1 MTIKKID
8 HFAYLR
14 KSRAGKN
21 QKIMS
26 SILADHIELVA
37 PYLSCRD
44 ICRLAQTCK
53 AVKKATETVEED
65 IFAKHTFAQI
75 IERAEIIDDAVQC
88 KHMASTGDEDFTTMP
103 LSFGTSS
110 KGKLRAIEQ
119 HRQLWKSHDL
129 VVLVLFR
136 PEFYDL
142 PGIIMPMISTH
153 DILYS
158 NPEYM
163 DNILKSRSWKIVGTY

>member
-14 KSRAGKN
+14 KYRAGKN

-65 IFAKHTFAQI
+65 IFSKHTFAQI

-88 KHMASTGDEDFTTMP
+88 DHMASTGETKAMTIP

-110 KGKLRAIEQ
+110 KAKLRAIEQ
-119 HRQLWKSHDL
+119 HRQLWKSRDL
-129 VVLVLFR
+129 TVLVLYR
-136 PEFYDL
+136 PEYHDL
-142 PGIIMPMISTH
+142 PGIIMQMISTH
-153 DILYS
+153 DFLYS

-163 DNILKSRSWKIVGTY
+163 QNMVKSLLRKNVGTY

>member
-65 IFAKHTFAQI
+65 IFAKHTLAQI
-75 IERAEIIDDAVQC
+75 MERAEIIDDAVQC
-88 KHMASTGDEDFTTMP
+88 KHLASTGDEDFTTMP

-110 KGKLRAIEQ
+110 KAKLRAIEQ
-119 HRQLWKSHDL
+119 HRQLWKSRDL
-129 VVLVLFR
+129 TVLVLYR
-136 PEFYDL
+136 PEYHDL
-142 PGIIMPMISTH
+142 PGIIMQMISTH
-153 DILYS
+153 DFLYS

-163 DNILKSRSWKIVGTY
+163 ENMVKSLLRKNVGTY